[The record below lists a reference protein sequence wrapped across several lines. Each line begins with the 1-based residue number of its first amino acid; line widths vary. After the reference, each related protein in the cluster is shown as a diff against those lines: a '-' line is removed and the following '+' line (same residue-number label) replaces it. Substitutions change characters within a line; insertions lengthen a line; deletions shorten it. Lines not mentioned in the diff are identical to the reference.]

1 MTRPFGFC
9 AGKVCWVGSGET
21 KSGRAYAVVQI
32 EMAGRP
38 YGNEGKV
45 FKQRVTIN
53 DYAQKEQVQV
63 GDFVAVGGE
72 LEAKIE
78 QSQGGRSFAVIVL
91 TGRVQRMEIPVAETE
106 VQEADDAGEPQR

>member
-9 AGKVCWVGSGET
+9 AGRACWIGTGET

-45 FKQRVTIN
+45 FKQRVTIH

-63 GDFVAVGGE
+63 GDFIAVGGE

-91 TGRVQRMEIPVAETE
+91 TGRVQRMEIPVADAA
-106 VQEADDAGEPQR
+106 VQEADDADEPQG